1 MPSGRR
7 HTKHD
12 HRSSDVIRRVRIGLQ
27 HEAERPSMRLVRC
40 ADEPL
45 PGELVKRSLDGGHW
59 QFQFDE
65 VTDEEVH
72 IMTLAIPGP
81 RRTGRRSRLL
91 RDAEAD
97 FQEQRWTDTDTAS
110 RPDRKDQLLESA
122 LILASD
128 LSLPVVLQRII
139 ELAVKLTDAR
149 YGALGVVGSDGR
161 LRDFITTG
169 LTPDQRHAIG
179 PLPVGKGILG
189 VLIREAKPLRLQR
202 ISDDPRHVGFPAN
215 HPPMHSFLGAPVTAR
230 GRVFGNIYLT
240 EKQSAKEFDAEDE
253 AALLV
258 LATQAGVAI
267 ENARLYEEARRR
279 GQWLD
284 AVREISSAILA
295 GSESDTVLQT
305 IARRARDL
313 VSAATATIVT
323 PSTGGDHDSL
333 TIAVADGAHADKL
346 LGLAVP
352 MEGSVSG
359 DVIKSGLSTALADAS
374 RDSRAYQ
381 PMIAL
386 GSMGPMA
393 LVPLVLRGRPFGTLI
408 VANPV
413 GGAVFD
419 EEAVRLVETFADQA
433 SVALEYGRAQRELN
447 RLSVLD
453 ERERIGRELHDG
465 VIQSLFSV
473 GMGLQA
479 TANRSRDPEVE
490 SRVEAAVTEIDRA
503 IRDLRN
509 YIFGL
514 RPGILA
520 DRQLEQA
527 LEDLAREFEEKSGVT
542 TVTEIDGTVAAE
554 LAPRAADLVQLA
566 REALSNVGK
575 HAQATTC
582 RVSLRRDGDQA
593 ILEIDDDGQGFDSA
607 APHTGL
613 GLRNLKDRGSAIGG
627 RVTVES
633 KAGEGSTVRFA
644 VPI

>member
-1 MPSGRR
+1 
-7 HTKHD
+7 
-12 HRSSDVIRRVRIGLQ
+12 V
-27 HEAERPSMRLVRC
+27 
-40 ADEPL
+40 
-45 PGELVKRSLDGGHW
+45 
-59 QFQFDE
+59 
-65 VTDEEVH
+65 
-72 IMTLAIPGP
+72 
-81 RRTGRRSRLL
+81 
-91 RDAEAD
+91 
-97 FQEQRWTDTDTAS
+97 QRWTDTDTAS

-215 HPPMHSFLGAPVTAR
+215 HPPMQSFLGAPVTAR

-284 AVREISSAILA
+284 SVREISSAILA

-323 PSTGGDHDSL
+323 PSTGADHNSL

-554 LAPRAADLVQLA
+554 LAPRAADLVQLT

-575 HAQATTC
+575 HAEATTC

-593 ILEIDDDGQGFDSA
+593 ILEIDDDGRGFDPG
-607 APHTGL
+607 APHSGL
-613 GLRNLKDRGSAIGG
+613 GLRNLMDRGLAIGG

-633 KAGEGSTVRFA
+633 KATEGTTVRFA

>member
-1 MPSGRR
+1 M
-7 HTKHD
+7 
-12 HRSSDVIRRVRIGLQ
+12 
-27 HEAERPSMRLVRC
+27 
-40 ADEPL
+40 
-45 PGELVKRSLDGGHW
+45 
-59 QFQFDE
+59 
-65 VTDEEVH
+65 
-72 IMTLAIPGP
+72 
-81 RRTGRRSRLL
+81 
-91 RDAEAD
+91 
-97 FQEQRWTDTDTAS
+97 QRWTDTDTAS

-215 HPPMHSFLGAPVTAR
+215 HPPMQSFLGAPVTAR

-284 AVREISSAILA
+284 SVREISSAILA

-323 PSTGGDHDSL
+323 PSTGADHNSL

-554 LAPRAADLVQLA
+554 LAPRAADLVQLT

-575 HAQATTC
+575 HAEATTC

-593 ILEIDDDGQGFDSA
+593 ILEIDDDGRGFDPG
-607 APHTGL
+607 APHSGL
-613 GLRNLKDRGSAIGG
+613 GLRNLMDRGLAIGG

-633 KAGEGSTVRFA
+633 KATEGTTVRFA

>member
-1 MPSGRR
+1 M
-7 HTKHD
+7 
-12 HRSSDVIRRVRIGLQ
+12 
-27 HEAERPSMRLVRC
+27 
-40 ADEPL
+40 
-45 PGELVKRSLDGGHW
+45 
-59 QFQFDE
+59 
-65 VTDEEVH
+65 
-72 IMTLAIPGP
+72 
-81 RRTGRRSRLL
+81 
-91 RDAEAD
+91 
-97 FQEQRWTDTDTAS
+97 QRWTDTDTAS

-179 PLPVGKGILG
+179 PLPVGQGILG

-215 HPPMHSFLGAPVTAR
+215 HPPMQSFLGAPVTAR

-284 AVREISSAILA
+284 SVREISSAILA

-323 PSTGGDHDSL
+323 PSTGADHNSL

-554 LAPRAADLVQLA
+554 LAPRAADLVQLT

-575 HAQATTC
+575 HAEATTC

-593 ILEIDDDGQGFDSA
+593 ILEIDDDGRGFDPG
-607 APHTGL
+607 APHSGL
-613 GLRNLKDRGSAIGG
+613 GLRNLMDRGLAIGG

-633 KAGEGSTVRFA
+633 KATEGTTVRFA